1 MNLSTLRRVV
11 WCVGGAALLAAGGA
25 AVYALDANPAPRDEK
40 EWTKLFPVK
49 KTDASKLVQE
59 PKPKDEYTSA
69 ASWPQGPMPV
79 KQAAVGEAPPPPP
92 PDPLQGVT
100 LVSVAESSEGMLLS
114 SATLAKD
121 KVCFSM
127 RVGECIPLDFKDPN
141 SARGP
146 WRLDRVTAG
155 GFDTAGKTVR
165 QDEAVFHHLDTMEEA
180 VRKSDSVRGASLETG
195 KDGPG
200 GPTAGDSAFERADPT
215 GRPPR
220 NQPAV
225 VRLVRID
232 REKNLEEYEVPEGE
246 VEWLSN
252 YASDEAKQISATP
265 VSEKEGGGFRLK
277 SVPASSRLAASG
289 FKAEDRVI
297 SVNGENVSST
307 ENAIAVGKKQHA
319 SGTNSFVIVIE
330 RAGKVITK
338 TYHSP
343 KKKAKP

>member
-1 MNLSTLRRVV
+1 MNLSTLRRLV

-25 AVYALDANPAPRDEK
+25 AVYALDANPSPRDEK

-49 KTDASKLVQE
+49 RTDASKLVQE
-59 PKPKDEYTSA
+59 PKPKDEYTSV

-79 KQAAVGEAPPPPP
+79 KQGPVGEAPPPPP

-114 SATLAKD
+114 SATLSKD

-146 WRLDRVTAG
+146 WRLDRVRAG
-155 GFDTAGKTVR
+155 GFDATGQTVR

-180 VRKSDSVRGASLETG
+180 IRKSDSVSDKSFGAS
-195 KDGPG
+195 GPG
-200 GPTAGDSAFERADPT
+200 GAAAADGSIEKADPQ
-215 GRPPR
+215 GGPRRDQPP
-220 NQPAV
+220 V
-225 VRLVRID
+225 VRLVRVNA
-232 REKNLEEYEVPEGE
+232 EKNAEEYEIPERE
-246 VEWLSN
+246 VEWLN
-252 YASDEAKQISATP
+252 AFASEEAKQISATP
-265 VSEKEGGGFRLK
+265 VSAEEGGGFRLK

-289 FKAEDRVI
+289 FKVEDRVI
-297 SVNGENVSST
+297 SVNGEKVSST
-307 ENAIAVGKKQHA
+307 ENAIAVGKKQHE
-319 SGTNSFVIVIE
+319 SGTQSFVVVIE
-330 RAGKVITK
+330 RAGKLITK